1 MVDIY
6 YIEYI
11 TMKSFSD
18 YESIS
23 CVNPLYFIVG
33 EVGGFMEESN
43 RNKYLFFAST
53 NGNKEVTFYW
63 PLRWD

>member
-1 MVDIY
+1 
-6 YIEYI
+6 
-11 TMKSFSD
+11 MKSFSD
-18 YESIS
+18 YECIS
-23 CVNPLYFIVG
+23 GVNPLYFIVG
-33 EVGGFMEESN
+33 EVGGFMKESN

>member
-23 CVNPLYFIVG
+23 GVNPLYFIVG
-33 EVGGFMEESN
+33 EVGGLWKKVIEISIYFLLLQMET
-43 RNKYLFFAST
+43 K
-53 NGNKEVTFYW
+53 K
-63 PLRWD
+63 

>member
-23 CVNPLYFIVG
+23 GVNPLYFIVG

-53 NGNKEVTFYW
+53 KGHKEVTFN
-63 PLRWD
+63 